1 MSYRAPNSARIAA
14 QQLGTHFQHAGHTAT
29 WKQYISASAGIAAAG
44 MGSAPRYRE
53 QTITALF
60 GSGHAHAPE
69 QPTPAGLFAA
79 AEIYA
84 VTRERVGRSDELV
97 WRGIPYRVE
106 SDPAPGRLA
115 GTWISTLKRSKA

>member
-29 WKQYISASAGIAAAG
+29 WKQYISASAGVAAAG

-60 GSGHAHAPE
+60 GAINQPE
-69 QPTPAGLFAA
+69 QSTPAGLFAA
-79 AEIYA
+79 ADIYA

-97 WRGIPYRVE
+97 WRGVPYRVE

>member
-14 QQLGTHFQHAGHTAT
+14 QQLATHFQHAGHTAT
-29 WKQYISASAGIAAAG
+29 WKHYISASAGVAAAG

-60 GSGHAHAPE
+60 GTVNQPE

-79 AEIYA
+79 ADIYA

-97 WRGIPYRVE
+97 WRGVPYRVE